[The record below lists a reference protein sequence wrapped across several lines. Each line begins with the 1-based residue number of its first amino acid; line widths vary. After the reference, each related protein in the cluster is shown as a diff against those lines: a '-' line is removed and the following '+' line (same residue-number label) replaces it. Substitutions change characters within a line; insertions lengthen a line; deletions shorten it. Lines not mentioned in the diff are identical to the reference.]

1 MKVLITDYVGDA
13 DLERNLFTIAGIETV
28 VAQCRNAEE
37 VADATSAPTAIM
49 TAKTPITASV
59 FKAFPELKLITSFGA
74 SVEHIDL
81 AAAKKHRVWV
91 TNVPEYHA
99 EETAAHTLG
108 MALSLI
114 RNLTFSDRAV
124 RTGVWSIP
132 DSPVLKRPSL
142 LTLGLI
148 GIGRVGSLVAR
159 LAAPCF
165 GKILGH
171 DPHLAANRWPGEITK
186 VALSQLLRDSD
197 VVSLHIPLND
207 KTNNY
212 LDADAFKQMKQGSFI
227 VNTSHGQHVDWRALQ
242 AALDS
247 GHIAGA
253 ALDVAPQEPPAVDHR
268 IVQHPR
274 VMLSPHT
281 AYYSRESDQDCR
293 RKAVINILSWWK
305 DGFPPNVMVKGKKG
319 VALGSG

>member
-1 MKVLITDYVGDA
+1 MKVLITDYEGEA

-37 VADATSAPTAIM
+37 VAAATNAPTAIM
-49 TAKTPITASV
+49 TGRAPITSSI
-59 FKAFPELKLITSFGA
+59 FKAFPELKVITSFGA

-91 TNVPEYHA
+91 ANVPEYHT
-99 EETAAHTLG
+99 EEAATHTLG

-114 RNLTFSDRAV
+114 RNLTFYDRAV
-124 RTGVWSIP
+124 RAGEWNVLDTPI
-132 DSPVLKRPSL
+132 LKRPSL

-148 GIGRVGSLVAR
+148 GIGRVGSLVAQM
-159 LAAPCF
+159 AAPCF

-171 DPHLAANRWPGEITK
+171 DPYLPAKQWPGGITK
-186 VALSQLLRDSD
+186 VSLSQLFHDSD

-207 KTNNY
+207 KTINFLN
-212 LDADAFKQMKQGSFI
+212 ADAFGKMKQGSFV
-227 VNTSHGQHVDWRALQ
+227 VNTSRGQHVDWEALR

-247 GHIAGA
+247 GHVAGA
-253 ALDVAPQEPPAVDHR
+253 ALDVAPQEPPAVDHPL
-268 IVQHPR
+268 VQHPR
-274 VMLSPHT
+274 VMLSPHA
-281 AYYSRESDQDCR
+281 AYYSRESNQDCR

-319 VALGSG
+319 VPL